1 MDVLTWVF
9 YLIPCALLLIWHARR
24 RRRLELVS
32 VAAQEKTGA
41 AEPAS
46 IHPAINPTRCIGCK
60 SCIKACPEQAH
71 HDVLGLIGGRAVLV
85 SPGDCIGHGAC
96 KTACPVNAITLVFG
110 SERRGVDIPVVTPN
124 FESSVPGMFIAGELG
139 GMGLI
144 RNALE
149 QGRQAME
156 SIAARRSGGAAK
168 ANGTLDVLIVGAGP
182 AGFAATLTAKAK
194 GMRYVTVEQESL
206 GGAVFQY
213 PRGKLVMTA
222 PATVP
227 LLGKVNFRQTS
238 KEALLQFWTD
248 AEKKT
253 DIKIN
258 YRERVEEI
266 ARNGD
271 SFTVKTSKATYE
283 TRSVL
288 LAIGRRG
295 TPRKLGVPGEELPK
309 VVYRLIDPEQYAGQ
323 QVLVVGGGD
332 SALEAAAS
340 IAEAGSGG
348 VVLSYRGAEF
358 DRAKARN
365 KERIQ
370 SAASCGKMKV
380 FMKSA
385 IKQIDAKAVAIEH
398 EGSTVAVDNDAVIVS
413 AGGVLPSE
421 FLKRIGINVETK
433 RGQE

>member
-1 MDVLTWVF
+1 MDALT
-9 YLIPCALLLIWHARR
+9 YLIYGIPAAVLLVWHVLRR
-24 RRRLELVS
+24 RGLERRSL
-32 VAAQEKTGA
+32 AAQGRTGA

-46 IHPAINPTRCIGCK
+46 IHPHIDPARCIGCG
-60 SCIKACPEQAH
+60 SCLKACPEQEH
-71 HDVLGLIGGRAVLV
+71 HEVLGLVGGRAVLV

-96 KTACPVNAITLVFG
+96 KTACPVDAITLVFG
-110 SERRGVDIPVVTPN
+110 SERRGVDIPVVTPS

-149 QGRQAME
+149 QGKQAVE
-156 SIAARRSGGAAK
+156 AIAARRGG
-168 ANGTLDVLIVGAGP
+168 GDGILDVVIVGAGP
-182 AGFAATLTAKAK
+182 AGFAATLTAKSK
-194 GMRYVTVEQESL
+194 GMRYVTLEQESL

-238 KEALLQFWTD
+238 KEALLEFWRE
-248 AEKKT
+248 AERKT
-253 DIKIN
+253 AIRIN
-258 YRERVEEI
+258 YQERVEDVT
-266 ARNGD
+266 RSGD
-271 SFTVKTSKATYE
+271 TFTVKSSKATYQ

-340 IAEAGSGG
+340 IAESCGGG
-348 VVLSYRGAEF
+348 VVLSYRGADF

-370 SAASCGKMKV
+370 SAARGGQLQLL
-380 FMKSA
+380 MKSSVKR
-385 IKQIDAKAVAIEH
+385 IGSQAVALEH
-398 EGSTVAVDNDAVIVS
+398 EGAMVNVRNDAVIVS

-421 FLKRIGINVETK
+421 FLKRIGIVVETK
-433 RGQE
+433 HGTA

>member
-1 MDVLTWVF
+1 MDALTWVF
-9 YLIPCALLLIWHARR
+9 YLIPCALLLAWHARR
-24 RRRLELVS
+24 RRRLERISL
-32 VAAQEKTGA
+32 AAQEKTGA

-71 HDVLGLIGGRAVLV
+71 HDVLGLVGGRAVLV

-182 AGFAATLTAKAK
+182 AGFAATLTAKSK

-222 PATVP
+222 PAMVP

-238 KEALLQFWTD
+238 KEALLQFWQD

-258 YRERVEEI
+258 YRERVEDI

-271 SFTVKTSKATYE
+271 TFTVKTSKTTYQ

-340 IAEAGSGG
+340 IAESGGGG

-370 SAASCGKMKV
+370 SAATNGKMKV
-380 FMKSA
+380 LMKSA